1 MSGERRGEGRKM
13 GMVGLTNFHR
23 EMCFPSPDD
32 RQKAPRI
39 DQQLQRCSGS
49 DVYMSIGGS
58 IMKVWKIA
66 ALVAL
71 AAIPVLLISTNSKK
85 KDGIRPIAGD
95 SDNIFESELTVE

>member
-1 MSGERRGEGRKM
+1 MV
-13 GMVGLTNFHR
+13 GMVGLTIIHG

-32 RQKAPRI
+32 REKAPRI

-58 IMKVWKIA
+58 LMKVWKIA

-71 AAIPVLLISTNSKK
+71 AAIPVLLITTNSKK

>member
-1 MSGERRGEGRKM
+1 
-13 GMVGLTNFHR
+13 
-23 EMCFPSPDD
+23 
-32 RQKAPRI
+32 
-39 DQQLQRCSGS
+39 
-49 DVYMSIGGS
+49 MSIGGS

-71 AAIPVLLISTNSKK
+71 AAIPVLLITTNSKK